1 MAQNHVPQFT
11 VQHQPT
17 QNQVHQLAVPAQQQL
32 QQQATNMIQMPQH
45 IPLNV
50 QTMPQLHAQQQQIHV
65 PQAYAAQPQP
75 QTPAPHTPFPPH
87 ILHHQQQQPQR
98 PANMHVQNIVQ
109 PPIPHAQQQEQNIQ
123 QPPQPQQPVEAN
135 INQQPRRAD
144 RIDTLPKTLKFDGLD
159 SWKAFQQKFTR
170 FSEIRNWRPQESR
183 DYLGWCLEGRASEYY
198 ATIISQDGDIG
209 FGHLMQKMEKRFGY
223 KEIPETA
230 QLKINSLSQES
241 GERLEEWADRVF
253 QLALRAYEGLPE
265 DYMLKQAIKRICHG
279 CTDKEA
285 GQYAIN
291 LHPLTIEETID
302 NLKSFQYNH
311 YAIYGKGRRDI
322 REVTVCGEDAEL
334 SACSHAT
341 VAQVRPPRSQGEGVT
356 QRMTKLEDQMGS
368 LASSIEAVMKKME
381 ALVRER
387 PASPQRFRFNR
398 SPQRNFER
406 TRSPSRSPSPDLRCF
421 HCGGTGHFRSAC
433 PSLKALNKP
442 SKSVSFEDGAKPEGN
457 DKGSGH

>member
-1 MAQNHVPQFT
+1 M
-11 VQHQPT
+11 
-17 QNQVHQLAVPAQQQL
+17 
-32 QQQATNMIQMPQH
+32 
-45 IPLNV
+45 
-50 QTMPQLHAQQQQIHV
+50 
-65 PQAYAAQPQP
+65 
-75 QTPAPHTPFPPH
+75 
-87 ILHHQQQQPQR
+87 
-98 PANMHVQNIVQ
+98 
-109 PPIPHAQQQEQNIQ
+109 
-123 QPPQPQQPVEAN
+123 
-135 INQQPRRAD
+135 
-144 RIDTLPKTLKFDGLD
+144 KFDGLD